1 MNRFVG
7 AKVVFRRQSAKSLEN
22 RLGEGDSPILLRGL
36 RKIGTVPGSSRI
48 GSEKHSCHWT
58 AGRSLFRRVASLL
71 RAARLPSLR
80 LAQAQFLCP
89 VPHAC
94 AQQLPKAKLLT
105 LFPCGMRQGATVEVE
120 AYGDDLQSVSRLVF
134 SHPGI
139 TAERLPDEN
148 GKPLRFKVNVGGE
161 VPLGYYDARLVT
173 RLGVTNPRTFAVGEL
188 PEVVEREPNNVQSQA
203 MRVELGTVINGRSLP
218 SEDVDLF
225 VFPAK
230 AGQRVLIECRGKRL
244 DSNLDGFLWLF
255 DSAGHQLASNQ
266 DDASR
271 SEKTDPLIDVTI
283 PADGDYFVKIADF
296 VYSGG
301 NQCFYRL
308 SVSTLPLID
317 FVLPTGG
324 KPGETHDIT
333 LFGRN
338 LPGGEKTDLQIGGRP
353 LEKITRPFAF
363 PPEAANSLPLTQFE
377 AVRPYTSWLNGAA
390 VSVVNEA
397 GRSNSKLLL
406 ASNLPEMLEQ
416 EPNGSPAEAQRLT
429 APVAVSGQFSP
440 AKDADY
446 FTFAAK
452 KGEVYSI
459 EVFAQRI
466 GSPADPDMEVLNPKG
481 AVMANPQDI
490 GENIG
495 QLRFSTRSQ
504 DLNYALTVPEDGDY
518 TFRIE
523 HLYGQVQGGPQFVY
537 RVELTQR
544 VGDFQIICQPISENR
559 RDGHVVR
566 QGGRERIDI
575 LVWRLGGHNAPITV
589 TADHLPPGVTSEP
602 LVIAPAMTS
611 GTLILTAAADAP
623 IGEADINVVAKSQ
636 VAGADVERV
645 ARGGVI
651 VTDSTNTPC
660 VSRVTRGIVLSVREN
675 SPFRITATAENTTL
689 KQGEPLVIS
698 CHVDRR
704 PEVPVDIVLNGRGF
718 TLPTGLEIPLTKIAA
733 GQTDGKVTLAT
744 DKVPPATYAIAVNG
758 EGQVP
763 FEREPG
769 KMETIRCLMPSNM
782 VTFTILPKDAKP

>member
-1 MNRFVG
+1 MNRRTWAEG
-7 AKVVFRRQSAKSLEN
+7 RGQQTAKGHSCRSTGGPSFTGRAPYR
-22 RLGEGDSPILLRGL
+22 LRG
-36 RKIGTVPGSSRI
+36 G
-48 GSEKHSCHWT
+48 C
-58 AGRSLFRRVASLL
+58 VALAAIAAALALL
-71 RAARLPSLR
+71 PLPDAS
-80 LAQAQFLCP
+80 
-89 VPHAC
+89 
-94 AQQLPKAKLLT
+94 AQQLPKAKLIT
-105 LFPCGMRQGATVEVE
+105 VFPCGTRQGTAVNVEV
-120 AYGDDLQSVSRLVF
+120 YGDDLQNVTQLAF

-148 GKPLRFKVNVGGE
+148 GKPLRFKVNVAAE

-188 PEVVEREPNNVQSQA
+188 PEVVEQEPNNLQTQA
-203 MRVELGTVINGRSLP
+203 MRIELGTVINGRSLP

-225 VFPAK
+225 VFSAK

-266 DDASR
+266 DDPSR

-296 VYSGG
+296 VYNGG
-301 NQCFYRL
+301 NYCFYRL
-308 SVSTLPLID
+308 TVSTLPLID
-317 FVLPTGG
+317 FILPTGG
-324 KPGETHDIT
+324 KPGETREIT

-338 LPGGEKTDLQIGGRP
+338 LPDGEKTDLLIGGRP

-363 PPEAANSLPLTQFE
+363 PPEAANTLPLTQFE
-377 AVRPYTSWLNGAA
+377 AVRPYASWLNGAA
-390 VSVVNEA
+390 VSVA
-397 GRSNSKLLL
+397 SASGRSNSKLIL
-406 ASNLPEMLEQ
+406 ASNIPEVLEQ

-466 GSPADPDMEVLNPKG
+466 GSPADPDMEVFNAKG

-490 GENIG
+490 GESIG

-504 DLNYALTVPEDGDY
+504 DLNYDLTVPEDGDY
-518 TFRIE
+518 SFRIE

-537 RVELTQR
+537 RMELTQR
-544 VGDFQIICQPISENR
+544 VGDFHIVCQPIAENR
-559 RDGHVVR
+559 RDGHVIR

-589 TADHLPPGVTSEP
+589 TADHLPPGVTCEP
-602 LVIAPAMTS
+602 LVIAPTMKS

-623 IGEADINVVAKSQ
+623 IGEGEINVVAKSQ
-636 VAGADVERV
+636 VAGAEVERV
-645 ARGGVI
+645 ARGGVV
-651 VTDSTNTPC
+651 VTDSVNTPC
-660 VSRVTRGIVLSVREN
+660 VSRVTRGIVLAVREN
-675 SPFRITATAENTTL
+675 SPFRVTATAEKTTL
-689 KQGEPLVIS
+689 KQGEPLVIA

-704 PEVPVDIVLNGRGF
+704 PEVSIDIVLNGRGF
-718 TLPTGLEIPLTKIAA
+718 TLPPGIDIPLTKIAA
-733 GQTDGKVTLAT
+733 GQTDGKLSLAT
-744 DKVPPATYAIAVNG
+744 DKVVPATYSIAING

-763 FEREPG
+763 FEREAG
-769 KMETIRCLMPSNM
+769 QKETIRCLLPSNM
-782 VTFTILPKDAKP
+782 VTFTILPKDATP